1 MKNIEVKSESEK
13 QISNEADATTALERV
28 NKDEDFLNGPLRMP
42 AVDIFEN
49 SGSYFLIAEMPGVK
63 KENAR
68 VKIESGSFQIMG
80 RIESKPEESKGVLRE
95 IGYGNYYRKFRIS
108 DSIDEAGITAT
119 LESGRLTL
127 ALPKT
132 EMQNPELSRFNSA
145 SFHN

>member
-1 MKNIEVKSESEK
+1 MTNIEVKSESEK
-13 QISNEADATTALERV
+13 QMVSESESTSAIERV

-68 VKIESGSFQIMG
+68 VKIESGSIQIMG

-127 ALPKT
+127 VLPKT
-132 EMQNPELSRFNSA
+132 ENAKPRVIEIQ
-145 SFHN
+145 